1 MSKNTRRSIRIPHLF
16 PFAVAGAFS
25 WFGWRRLMSFYRPAS
40 AEIALLEGLELV
52 RGAKR
57 VLAVTAH
64 PDDLE
69 ALAGGTLRLMALA
82 GSEVHVVVL
91 SDGRQQANSRS
102 NLGQIRSLEERHA
115 ANVIGYAHV
124 HEFGFRDLSLS
135 RIPDIER
142 RLAELWESI
151 RPDVVLAFDPSF
163 PEPYI
168 THPDHLVTGR
178 TVINV
183 ARSGKDAAIYFYGTR
198 DTSVVVDI
206 TPVLEDKV
214 QSVLAHR
221 SQLKTFPAFYGVLV
235 RVYARMRGIPADV
248 RYAEGFR
255 MLDLKGLTSVSSHGQ
270 WTPTRQH
277 RV

>member
-1 MSKNTRRSIRIPHLF
+1 MNESTRRNTTPLHL
-16 PFAVAGAFS
+16 PLFAIAAALG
-25 WFGWRRLMSFYRPAS
+25 WLGWRRVMSFYRPAS
-40 AEIALLEGLELV
+40 AEIAVLEGLELV

-69 ALAGGTLRLMALA
+69 VLAGGTLRLMALA
-82 GSEVHVVVL
+82 GSQVHVAVL
-91 SDGRQQANSRS
+91 SDGRQQNNSQS
-102 NLGQIRSLEERHA
+102 NLGQIRSLEEMHA
-115 ANVIGYAHV
+115 ANIIGYAQV
-124 HEFGFRDLSLS
+124 HELGFRDLSLS
-135 RIPDIER
+135 RILEIEQ
-142 RLAELWESI
+142 RLADLWKNV
-151 RPDVVLAFDPSF
+151 RPEIVLAFDPSF

-178 TVINV
+178 TVINL
-183 ARSGKDAAIYFYGTR
+183 ARSGKDAAVYLYGTR

-221 SQLKTFPAFYGVLV
+221 SQLKTYPAFYSVLV

-255 MLDLKGLTSVSSHGQ
+255 MLDLKGLTRISSHGQ
-270 WTPTRQH
+270 WTLNHEH
-277 RV
+277 R

>member
-1 MSKNTRRSIRIPHLF
+1 
-16 PFAVAGAFS
+16 
-25 WFGWRRLMSFYRPAS
+25 MSFYRPAS

-82 GSEVHVVVL
+82 GSQVHVAVL
-91 SDGRQQANSRS
+91 SDGRQQDNSRS
-102 NLGQIRSLEERHA
+102 NLGQIRSLEEMHA
-115 ANVIGYAHV
+115 ANIIGYAQV
-124 HEFGFRDLSLS
+124 HELGFRDLSLS
-135 RIPDIER
+135 RISDIEQ
-142 RLAELWESI
+142 RLAELWEDV
-151 RPDVVLAFDPSF
+151 RPEVVLAFDPGF

-178 TVINV
+178 TVINL
-183 ARSGKDAAIYFYGTR
+183 ARSGKEAAIYLYGTR

-255 MLDLKGLTSVSSHGQ
+255 MLDLKGLTRISSYGQ
-270 WTPTRQH
+270 WTPNHDH
-277 RV
+277 R

>member
-1 MSKNTRRSIRIPHLF
+1 
-16 PFAVAGAFS
+16 
-25 WFGWRRLMSFYRPAS
+25 MSFYRPAN

-52 RGAKR
+52 RPARR

-82 GSEVHVVVL
+82 GSQVHVAVL
-91 SDGRQQANSRS
+91 SDGRQQTNARS
-102 NLGQIRSLEERHA
+102 NLGQIRRLEERHA
-115 ANVIGYAHV
+115 ATIIGYAQV

-135 RIPDIER
+135 RLPDIAP
-142 RLAELWESI
+142 RLSELWEDI
-151 RPDVVLAFDPSF
+151 EPDVVFAFDPSY

-178 TVINV
+178 SIINL
-183 ARSGKDAAIYFYGTR
+183 ARSGKNASVYFYGTR
-198 DTSVVVDI
+198 DTNVVVDI

-221 SQLKTFPAFYGVLV
+221 SQLKTFPVFYSILV
-235 RVYARMRGIPADV
+235 RVYARMRGIPVDV

-255 MLDLKGLTSVSSHGQ
+255 MLDVKGLTRVSSYGQ
-270 WTPTRQH
+270 WTPANEQGL
-277 RV
+277 